1 MCGFAGFI
9 DYRGRG
15 SGQNLA
21 DMIEVIFH
29 RGPDDHGIELR
40 TDGQAQLG
48 FGFRR
53 LSIIDLTEAGH
64 QPMTDDQTGNL
75 IVFNG
80 EVYNFGEIRSEL
92 EKEGYRF
99 KSRSDTEVILKAY
112 ARWGRDCVRRFN
124 GMFAIV
130 IHDPTHHKVVMIR
143 DRLGVKPLHYYLKD
157 DLFLF
162 GSELKS
168 FHRHPAFCK
177 EIDFSSAALFFEHGY
192 IHAPYSIFKNT
203 FKLLPGTI
211 LEFDLLKKTFSIEKY
226 WDVFE
231 VFNRPK
237 TTMSFQEAMEELEE
251 LVRSSCR
258 YRLIADVPVGIFL
271 SGGYDSSCV
280 TALTSQVSEQKVRT
294 FTIGFENPQYDES
307 RYARQVAEHLGTEHH
322 EYICTEADVI
332 RWIPDFYDLFDEP
345 FSEAVAIPNVL
356 VSLLSRKVVKVAI
369 SADAG
374 DEVFAGYTRHLYA
387 LHRIRKIRLI
397 PAPLRQMMAQAFHRI
412 VSAPVRTL
420 VHTNRLGRYIDIYAA
435 TDPVLIFKYL
445 NEVFSK
451 REIQAFFRKPYQWRH
466 TYFLD
471 HDRFN
476 ESNDFINRIL
486 AVELLTFFD
495 DDILHKVDMT
505 SMHASLEVREPLVD
519 YRIIEFAARLPSHYK
534 LNSQMDKLPLRFIAH
549 KYIPEKLLH
558 RPKQGF
564 GLPIPLWGTTV
575 LKPYFMEVMEEKKLR
590 QHEMFDIKMVTDLLK
605 HYMKGH
611 YMVFDRLW
619 LFITFQMWY
628 NRWMN

>member
-15 SGQNLA
+15 SEQVLA

-40 TDGQAQLG
+40 TAGQAQLG

-53 LSIIDLTEAGH
+53 LSIIDLTDAGH
-64 QPMTDDQTGNL
+64 QPMIDDQTGNL

-80 EVYNFGEIRSEL
+80 EVYNFSEIRREL
-92 EKEGYRF
+92 EKEGFSF
-99 KSRSDTEVILKAY
+99 KSRTDTEVILKAY
-112 ARWGRDCVRRFN
+112 ARWGKDCVRRFN

-130 IHDPTHHKVVMIR
+130 IHDLPGNKVLMIR
-143 DRLGVKPLHYYLKD
+143 DRLGVKPLHYYWND
-157 DLFLF
+157 DVFLF

-177 EIDFSSAALFFEHGY
+177 EIDYSSAALFFEHGY

-203 FKLLPGTI
+203 FKLLPGSI
-211 LEFDLLKKTFSIEKY
+211 LEFDLLKKSFSIEKY

-231 VFNRPK
+231 IYNRPK
-237 TTMSFQEAMEELEE
+237 TTMPFRQAVDELEE
-251 LVRSSCR
+251 LLRSSCR

-294 FTIGFENPQYDES
+294 FTIGFEDAKYDES
-307 RYARQVAEHLGTEHH
+307 PYARKVAEYLGTEHH
-322 EYICTEADVI
+322 EYLCTEADVI
-332 RWIPDFYDLFDEP
+332 QWIPEFYELFDEP

-356 VSLLSRKVVKVAI
+356 VSLFSRKIVKVAI

-374 DEVFAGYTRHLYA
+374 DEVFAGYIRHLHA
-387 LHRIRKIRLI
+387 LHRIRRIQLI
-397 PAPLRQMMAQAFHRI
+397 PVLLRKLIAHGCHRFFS
-412 VSAPVRTL
+412 VPVRTL
-420 VHTNRLGRYIDIYAA
+420 KHTNRPGRYIDISAA
-435 TDPVLIFKYL
+435 RDPVLIFKYL

-451 REIQAFFRKPYQWRH
+451 REIRAFFRKPYQWLH

-471 HDRFN
+471 YDRFN

-495 DDILHKVDMT
+495 DDILHKVDIT

-519 YRIIEFAARLPSHYK
+519 YRIIEFAAQLPSHYK
-534 LNSQMDKLPLRFIAH
+534 LDSQLGKLPLRFIAH
-549 KYIPEKLLH
+549 KYIPKKLMH

-564 GLPIPLWGTTV
+564 GLPMPLWGTTA
-575 LKPYFMEVMEEKKLR
+575 LKPYFMEVMEEKNLR
-590 QHEMFDIKMVTDLLK
+590 QHEIFDVKMVTDLFH
-605 HYMKGH
+605 HYMNGNH
-611 YMVFDRLW
+611 QVFDRLW